1 MSQSSEVQ
9 TFGLFVLPARP
20 SPDHA
25 RPHRHNEI
33 ELNYVEGG
41 SITYLHAGHEVYIRE
56 QESAVFWG
64 AVPHQLIRYAP
75 GTVLSI
81 ATIPLEYVLQWDLPQ
96 PFINTLLSGTLFHT
110 GQHQLRLYDAA
121 MYRQWQVDVNAGEP
135 DVALMEIKAFLHRC
149 ARLQQIE
156 RDEHPATSSDRAQR
170 MAQFISRHFQQPI
183 STRDVAA
190 HVGLHPHYAMTVFK
204 SAFDLTIMEYL
215 TQQRIAFVQQQLL
228 TTDASVIDIAYDAGF
243 QAISH
248 FYSAFNR
255 LCGLSPGRYR
265 AALRR
270 LF

>member
-1 MSQSSEVQ
+1 MAQSSEVQ

-20 SPDHA
+20 SPDHS

-41 SITYLHAGHEVYIRE
+41 AITYLHAGHELRIE
-56 QESAVFWG
+56 SQESAVFWG
-64 AVPHQLIRYAP
+64 AVPHQLIRYEP

-96 PFINTLLSGTLFHT
+96 AFINMLLSGILFHA
-110 GQHQLRLYDAA
+110 GPHQLGLYNAA
-121 MYRQWQVDVNAGEP
+121 MYRQWQADVNAGEP

-149 ARLQQIE
+149 ARLQQVT
-156 RDEHPATSSDRAQR
+156 RDERPVVSSDKAQQ
-170 MAQFISRHFQQPI
+170 MAQFISHYFQQPI
-183 STRDVAA
+183 GARDVAA

-204 SAFDLTIMEYL
+204 SAFDLTIIEYL

-228 TTDASVIDIAYDAGF
+228 TTDSSVIDIAYEAGF
-243 QAISH
+243 QTISH

-265 AALRR
+265 ASLRR
-270 LF
+270 LP